1 LQHDE
6 PEKEALATKWIKAN
20 APDPKVLPLV
30 NNYREDAARW
40 DGAAAA
46 KMLSTKKMRAGFG
59 EELYQFV
66 RDGGYAGAVLDLAR
80 AISIGARCNRQN
92 LDAAF
97 VVENL
102 LGSLEAEPGGYF
114 WRRIRSAF
122 SQEASTT
129 PPAHWLRRLL
139 LKSP

>member
-1 LQHDE
+1 MQHDE

-20 APDPKVLPLV
+20 APDLKVLPLV

-40 DGAAAA
+40 NGAAAA

-80 AISIGARCNRQN
+80 AISSGTSARPS
-92 LDAAF
+92 
-97 VVENL
+97 E
-102 LGSLEAEPGGYF
+102 G
-114 WRRIRSAF
+114 W
-122 SQEASTT
+122 
-129 PPAHWLRRLL
+129 
-139 LKSP
+139 